1 LVTGASGFIG
11 GAVARMLTE
20 VGAVVHGTGCT
31 RPPPSGLIGHR
42 ARLPEDA
49 HTLLEAVHPEIVL
62 HLAAPVSLRSDEQ
75 TRAALDSGIAAATQA
90 LAEAT
95 AAAGARLVH
104 ISSCAVYEGGQ
115 APFDEGQALNPGSPY
130 GQLKLAAE
138 QIVMAQ
144 ISQGLRASILRPFR
158 TYGPGCT
165 TGLIAEAC
173 QAAASGLQ
181 LQLTDGRQV
190 REWNH
195 VDDIARGIICAAQH
209 APTGSVW
216 NIGGGHRLSVAS
228 IAARIYA
235 AAGRS
240 SEGLQIGAQP
250 RRAGEVD
257 RFWGDHRRAEARW
270 GPLGAVDLD
279 TGLHQTL
286 AWHQMRCR
294 AAT

>member
-11 GAVARMLTE
+11 GAVARMLAE
-20 VGAVVHGTGCT
+20 EGAVVHGTGCT
-31 RPPPSGLIGHR
+31 RPPPAGLLGHR

-49 HTLLEAVHPEIVL
+49 RALLEAAHPEIVL
-62 HLAAPVSLRSDEQ
+62 HLAAPVSMRSDAR
-75 TRAALDSGIAAATQA
+75 TRAALESGIPAATQA

-95 AAAGARLVH
+95 RAASARLVH

-115 APFDEGQALNPGSPY
+115 APFDEGQTLNPHSHY

-144 ISQGLRASILRPFR
+144 IRQGLSASILRPFR

-173 QAAASGLQ
+173 QAAATGLP
-181 LQLTDGRQV
+181 LQLTDGRQI

-195 VDDIARGIICAAQH
+195 VDDISRGIICAAQH

-240 SEGLQIGAQP
+240 TEGLQMGIQP

-270 GPLGAVDLD
+270 GPLGEVDLD

-286 AWHQMRCR
+286 AWHQDRCR
-294 AAT
+294 AAR